1 MVKLLK
7 KSTLNASVF
16 INFNMKNKQ
25 KEKAEDK
32 YLMEELNID
41 KDALKQ
47 LKKKLAKVAP
57 RSERGVETLFRLLS
71 KNQYTLNTM
80 IDTKSNILISI
91 NALILSLILGT
102 VMSQL
107 SNDPHLIFPIVMIL
121 FTNLASITFAI
132 LATRPELVH
141 GKNETKNLMF
151 YGNFQDMEEDEYV
164 ENITNLMNE
173 GDELYKTIAKDTYH
187 LGKTI
192 DRKFKLLRKSF
203 NIFLIG
209 IILSVIAFV
218 LCHALFGGLM

>member
-1 MVKLLK
+1 MSDKL
-7 KSTLNASVF
+7 
-16 INFNMKNKQ
+16 
-25 KEKAEDK
+25 KEKAKDN

-41 KDALKQ
+41 KDTLKQ

-107 SNDPHLIFPIVMIL
+107 STDPHLIYPVIMMLI
-121 FTNLASITFAI
+121 TNLASITFAI
-132 LATRPELVH
+132 FATRPERVH
-141 GKNETKNLMF
+141 GKSEAINLMF
-151 YGNFQDMEEDEYV
+151 YGNFQDMEEEEYV
-164 ENITNLMNE
+164 RNITNLMNE
-173 GDELYKTIAKDTYH
+173 GDELYKTIAKDTYY
-187 LGKTI
+187 LGQTI
-192 DRKFKLLRKSF
+192 AQKFKLLRKSF

-209 IILSVIAFV
+209 IILSVIAFIG
-218 LCHALFGGLM
+218 CHALFG

>member
-1 MVKLLK
+1 MSDKLK
-7 KSTLNASVF
+7 D
-16 INFNMKNKQ
+16 
-25 KEKAEDK
+25 KAEDK

-41 KDALKQ
+41 KEASKK
-47 LKKKLAKVAP
+47 LKKKLAKVSP

-107 SNDPHLIFPIVMIL
+107 GTDPHLIYPVVMML
-121 FTNLASITFAI
+121 FTNLASIAFAI
-132 LATRPELVH
+132 FATRPELVH
-141 GKNETKNLMF
+141 GKSEAKNLMF
-151 YGNFQDMEEDEYV
+151 YGNFQDMEEDEYISKV
-164 ENITNLMNE
+164 TNLMNE
-173 GDELYKTIAKDTYH
+173 GDELYKTIATDTYH

-209 IILSVIAFV
+209 IILSVIAFIA
-218 LCHALFGGLM
+218 CHALFGGLI

>member
-1 MVKLLK
+1 MSD
-7 KSTLNASVF
+7 KS
-16 INFNMKNKQ
+16 KG
-25 KEKAEDK
+25 KAEDK

-41 KDALKQ
+41 KEALKQ

-102 VMSQL
+102 VMNQL
-107 SNDPHLIFPIVMIL
+107 SNDPHLIYPIIMIL
-121 FTNLASITFAI
+121 VTNLASIAYAI
-132 LATRPELVH
+132 FATRPELVH
-141 GKNETKNLMF
+141 GKSDANNLMF
-151 YGNFQDMEEDEYV
+151 YGNFQDMEQDEYV
-164 ENITNLMNE
+164 NSITNLMNE

-209 IILSVIAFV
+209 IILSVLAFV
-218 LCHALFGGLM
+218 ACHALFGGLI

>member
-1 MVKLLK
+1 MSDKL
-7 KSTLNASVF
+7 
-16 INFNMKNKQ
+16 

-41 KDALKQ
+41 KKALKE

-107 SNDPHLIFPIVMIL
+107 DTDPHLIYPVIMIL
-121 FTNLASITFAI
+121 FTNLASIAYAI
-132 LATRPELVH
+132 FATRPELVH
-141 GKNETKNLMF
+141 GKSETRNLMF
-151 YGNFQDMEEDEYV
+151 YGNFQDMEESEYV
-164 ENITNLMNE
+164 NNITNLMNE
-173 GDELYKTIAKDTYH
+173 GDELYKTIAKDTYY

-209 IILSVIAFV
+209 IILSVIAFIG
-218 LCHALFGGLM
+218 CHALFGNLI

>member
-1 MVKLLK
+1 MNDKL
-7 KSTLNASVF
+7 
-16 INFNMKNKQ
+16 
-25 KEKAEDK
+25 KEKAEDQ

-41 KDALKQ
+41 KEGLKQ

-107 SNDPHLIFPIVMIL
+107 SADPHLIYPVIMIL
-121 FTNLASITFAI
+121 FTNLTSIAYAI
-132 LATRPELVH
+132 FATRPELVH
-141 GKNETKNLMF
+141 GKSDTNNVMF
-151 YGNFQDMEEDEYV
+151 YGNFQNMEETEYV
-164 ENITNLMNE
+164 DTVTNLMNG

-192 DRKFKLLRKSF
+192 DRKFKLLRTSF
-203 NIFLIG
+203 NVFLIG
-209 IILSVIAFV
+209 IIVSVAAFIA
-218 LCHALFGGLM
+218 CHALFGGLI

>member
-1 MVKLLK
+1 MSDKL
-7 KSTLNASVF
+7 
-16 INFNMKNKQ
+16 
-25 KEKAEDK
+25 KEKAEDN
-32 YLMEELNID
+32 YLIDELNID
-41 KDALKQ
+41 KEALKQ

-91 NALILSLILGT
+91 NALILSLVLGT

-107 SNDPHLIFPIVMIL
+107 ASDPHLIYPVIMIL
-121 FTNLASITFAI
+121 ITNLASITFAI
-132 LATRPELVH
+132 FATRPELVH
-141 GKNETKNLMF
+141 GKSEAKNLMF
-151 YGNFQDMEEDEYV
+151 YGNFQDMEESEYV
-164 ENITNLMNE
+164 GKITDLMNQ
-173 GDELYKTIAKDTYH
+173 GDELYKTIAKDTYY

-218 LCHALFGGLM
+218 GCHALFGNLI

>member
-1 MVKLLK
+1 MSDKL
-7 KSTLNASVF
+7 
-16 INFNMKNKQ
+16 

-107 SNDPHLIFPIVMIL
+107 GTDPHLIYPVVMML
-121 FTNLASITFAI
+121 FTNLASIAFAI
-132 LATRPELVH
+132 FATRPELVH
-141 GKNETKNLMF
+141 GKSEAKNLMF
-151 YGNFQDMEEDEYV
+151 YGNFQDMEEDEYISKV
-164 ENITNLMNE
+164 TNLMNE
-173 GDELYKTIAKDTYH
+173 GDELYKTIATDTYH

-209 IILSVIAFV
+209 IILSVIAFIA
-218 LCHALFGGLM
+218 CHALFGGLI